1 MSAKLIKF
9 SGMCVCNACNVPCV
23 LYDGYLHAEA
33 YAEIGDA
40 VLPRIPCRKY
50 HSVYAAAPKAA
61 GDDYPVQIVQ
71 HLITAGFG
79 ERL

>member
-1 MSAKLIKF
+1 MS
-9 SGMCVCNACNVPCV
+9 CV

-33 YAEIGDA
+33 YAEIGNA
-40 VLPRIPCRKY
+40 VFSRILCRKY
-50 HSVYAAAPKAA
+50 HSVNAAAPEAA